1 MIFYCSWYFLG
12 KSTISFTVL
21 SFFHIGFDHCYPS
34 SPKMGGKE
42 IAPVAAK
49 MVGTAADKV
58 FLANGLGT
66 KTGRE
71 ANAEKVRCETYV
83 AEEAGLRFLSA
94 DAEAKAGHAS
104 SGTSVTP
111 IQAEANA
118 KACGAEAG
126 ASAALIDDVIE
137 AGARAVAGEAKA
149 RAGAGLK
156 DLGAHAEASAML
168 AHVEAGL
175 THVPF
180 AQVSASGP
188 GAKAET
194 GVSWKYTG
202 ASVGAHA
209 GEARAGPFAARAGV
223 KFGVGMRNGVPEVDL
238 GPVTAPCSVM

>member
-1 MIFYCSWYFLG
+1 MRQLASCLKDIDVGEHAKLYCFITS
-12 KSTISFTVL
+12 
-21 SFFHIGFDHCYPS
+21 YPS
-34 SPKMGGKE
+34 LPKMAGKE

-58 FLANGLGT
+58 FLANGLGA

-156 DLGAHAEASAML
+156 DLGAHA
-168 AHVEAGL
+168 GL
-175 THVPF
+175 KSF
-180 AQVSASGP
+180 
-188 GAKAET
+188 
-194 GVSWKYTG
+194 
-202 ASVGAHA
+202 
-209 GEARAGPFAARAGV
+209 
-223 KFGVGMRNGVPEVDL
+223 N
-238 GPVTAPCSVM
+238 

>member
-1 MIFYCSWYFLG
+1 MHAQG
-12 KSTISFTVL
+12 TGVL
-21 SFFHIGFDHCYPS
+21 
-34 SPKMGGKE
+34 
-42 IAPVAAK
+42 
-49 MVGTAADKV
+49 
-58 FLANGLGT
+58 
-66 KTGRE
+66 TGC
-71 ANAEKVRCETYV
+71 VDC
-83 AEEAGLRFLSA
+83 
-94 DAEAKAGHAS
+94 
-104 SGTSVTP
+104 
-111 IQAEANA
+111 
-118 KACGAEAG
+118 
-126 ASAALIDDVIE
+126 VIC
-137 AGARAVAGEAKA
+137 
-149 RAGAGLK
+149 LYI
-156 DLGAHAEASAML
+156 LEASAML